1 MADKAAQNVAV
12 RLRTLEHTFF
22 GGAGLTLLG
31 FVIVGFA
38 PTYFLAG
45 VVAAK
50 LPSLLVH
57 LHAALFVGWVFLFL
71 AQVGFAATGRIQ
83 WHRQLGALMT
93 VWALVMVIVG
103 PPVVVIALR
112 RPRSGVD
119 GQALFGDLGEIIAFA
134 AFIGAALLRRRD
146 AASHKR
152 LMLLGTAIIMLPALA
167 RWPDWLP
174 LSGFLILYLL
184 TPLGLAVWDF
194 STRRRIHRATIS
206 GLAVMAVLFAL
217 TVVVPRT
224 PLWVKITHF
233 VQTV

>member
-1 MADKAAQNVAV
+1 
-12 RLRTLEHTFF
+12 
-22 GGAGLTLLG
+22 
-31 FVIVGFA
+31 
-38 PTYFLAG
+38 
-45 VVAAK
+45 
-50 LPSLLVH
+50 
-57 LHAALFVGWVFLFL
+57 
-71 AQVGFAATGRIQ
+71 
-83 WHRQLGALMT
+83 
-93 VWALVMVIVG
+93 VMVIVG

-146 AASHKR
+146 AAAHKR

-174 LSGFLILYLL
+174 LSGFLFLYLL

-224 PLWVKITHF
+224 PFWVKITHF